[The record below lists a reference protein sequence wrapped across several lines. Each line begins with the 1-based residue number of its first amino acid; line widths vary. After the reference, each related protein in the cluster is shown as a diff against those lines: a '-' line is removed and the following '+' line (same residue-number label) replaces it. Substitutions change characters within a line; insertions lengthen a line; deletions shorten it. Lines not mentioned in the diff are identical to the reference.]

1 MVKWNSVDS
10 AKFCQIIFVRGIVAM
25 PSCHIEWRIVLK
37 NFEGQSFKN
46 QSRYFD
52 PSFKPMGKEII
63 ALSCPLWLL
72 YRGTA
77 NQPANQ
83 WKKSWVEQ
91 SVRSLHFLSKTA
103 AARLPVQQPK
113 NSKRVSCALSYTV
126 LGSIYYAL
134 DLLFWPLARLLTLG
148 SINLQYKVEHL

>member
-52 PSFKPMGKEII
+52 PSFKPMGKENI

-77 NQPANQ
+77 NQSANQ
-83 WKKSWVEQ
+83 WKRSWVEQ
-91 SVRSLHFLSKTA
+91 SVLALYFLSKTA
-103 AARLPVQQPK
+103 AARLQSTASATAQ
-113 NSKRVSCALSYTV
+113 NSKRVLGAPHYKTLWLYTLWNRYLLNLSFLKWTN
-126 LGSIYYAL
+126 IYSEN
-134 DLLFWPLARLLTLG
+134 FFPF
-148 SINLQYKVEHL
+148 